1 MKTLQEQ
8 YKLIKEGKGQKSTFL
23 KEAKIKF
30 PNLIRNGSSFEE
42 ATSILK
48 SKEVINENFVGLQAI
63 NSFETKKDVWTDKFK
78 NFISEEKSDKKIKDI
93 KQNGDKSFTVTY
105 EDGTTDKIFVSDDA
119 WDNLYNKYSK
129 LTEAKKSKV
138 KDVKATEKKTTK
150 EVEELETKGYDYKDK
165 KNYDNIY
172 GEEFLKGYYAEM
184 KDPKNSEKTVDELKE
199 IVAKNLSKDSL
210 HYVKD
215 GQFGIKELGYV
226 TEHPGLGTPKEPKG
240 KHKSSGY
247 GDLKES
253 LSLAALI
260 LGEGEYYMPEEK
272 EPKKKEEPKKKAKKS
287 LIADKVKEI
296 ESTGNVAALEAKM
309 SALDEEIENRE
320 MKMKMATENEDL
332 AEFINPVKIKE
343 MEKEVK
349 ELQKARDKYIKEY
362 KKLTGEEYAGKKEI
376 VGEMDTDDL
385 ENTTSNDDAYEKA
398 FDSMDVNEEITEG
411 TPGGVA
417 YMRGQEDFDKGASED
432 DNPYEKMEEDPYGDY
447 EEWYEGWF
455 YAKMED
461 ELHGTR

>member
-23 KEAKIKF
+23 KEAKSKY

-48 SKEVINENFVGLQAI
+48 SKSVINENFVGLQAI
-63 NSFETKKDVWTDKFK
+63 NSFETKKDPWTDKFK
-78 NFISEEKSDKKIKDI
+78 NFISEE
-93 KQNGDKSFTVTY
+93 
-105 EDGTTDKIFVSDDA
+105 A
-119 WDNLYNKYSK
+119 
-129 LTEAKKSKV
+129 
-138 KDVKATEKKTTK
+138 KATEKKTTK

-199 IVAKNLSKDSL
+199 IVAKNLSKDAL

-215 GQFGIKELGYV
+215 GQFGVKELGY
-226 TEHPGLGTPKEPKG
+226 TTDHPGLGEPKEPKG

-253 LSLAALI
+253 LSLSSLI
-260 LGEGEYYMPEEK
+260 MNEGEYYMPEEK

-287 LIADKVKEI
+287 LVADKVKEI

-398 FDSMDVNEEITEG
+398 FDSMDDSEEITEG

-432 DNPYEKMEEDPYGDY
+432 DNPYEKMEEDPYGDF

-455 YAKMED
+455 RAKMD
-461 ELHGTR
+461 QELSGI

>member
-23 KEAKIKF
+23 KEAKTKF

-63 NSFETKKDVWTDKFK
+63 NSFETKKDPWSDKFS
-78 NFISEEKSDKKIKDI
+78 NFLIEEKEK
-93 KQNGDKSFTVTY
+93 
-105 EDGTTDKIFVSDDA
+105 E
-119 WDNLYNKYSK
+119 SK
-129 LTEAKKSKV
+129 AKAK
-138 KDVKATEKKTTK
+138 EKKTTK

-172 GEEFLKGYYAEM
+172 GEEFLNGYYAEM

-199 IVAKNLSKDSL
+199 IVAKNLSKDAL

-215 GQFGIKELGYV
+215 GQFGVKELGY
-226 TEHPGLGTPKEPKG
+226 TTDHPGLGEPKELKG
-240 KHKSSGY
+240 KYKGSGY

-253 LSLAALI
+253 LSLTSLI
-260 LGEGEYYMPEEK
+260 MNEGEYYMPEEK
-272 EPKKKEEPKKKAKKS
+272 KIKEKLEEPKKKAKKS
-287 LIADKVKEI
+287 LVADKVKEI
-296 ESTGNVAALEAKM
+296 ENAGNVAALEAKM
-309 SALDEEIENRE
+309 GAIEEEIENRE

-332 AEFINPVKIKE
+332 AEFINPTRIKE
-343 MEKEVK
+343 MGKEVK
-349 ELQKARDKYIKEY
+349 ELQKSKSKYLKEY
-362 KKLTGEEYAGKKEI
+362 KKLTGEEYKSKTEI
-376 VGEMDTDDL
+376 VGEDRKAKEYIQSIEDTDEREEERKRMFD
-385 ENTTSNDDAYEKA
+385 NPDEKT
-398 FDSMDVNEEITEG
+398 EEITEG

-417 YMRGQEDFDKGASED
+417 YMRGQEDFDNGASED
-432 DNPYEKMEEDPYGDY
+432 DNPYEKIEDDPFGDY

-455 YAKMED
+455 RAKMD
-461 ELHGTR
+461 QELSGI

>member
-23 KEAKIKF
+23 KEAKSKY

-48 SKEVINENFVGLQAI
+48 SKSVINENFVGLQAI
-63 NSFETKKDVWTDKFK
+63 NSFETKKDPWTDKFK
-78 NFISEEKSDKKIKDI
+78 NFISEE
-93 KQNGDKSFTVTY
+93 
-105 EDGTTDKIFVSDDA
+105 
-119 WDNLYNKYSK
+119 
-129 LTEAKKSKV
+129 AK
-138 KDVKATEKKTTK
+138 AAEKKTTK

-165 KNYDNIY
+165 KNIDNVY
-172 GEEFLKGYYAEM
+172 GEEFLTGYYAEM

-199 IVAKNLSKDSL
+199 IVAKNLSKDAL

-226 TEHPGLGTPKEPKG
+226 TEHPGLGTPKG

-253 LSLAALI
+253 LSLSSLI
-260 LGEGEYYMPEEK
+260 MNEGEYYMPEEK

-287 LIADKVKEI
+287 LVADKVKEI

-376 VGEMDTDDL
+376 VGE
-385 ENTTSNDDAYEKA
+385 E
-398 FDSMDVNEEITEG
+398 VEEITEG

-432 DNPYEKMEEDPYGDY
+432 DNPYEKMEEDPYGDF

-455 YAKMED
+455 RAKMD
-461 ELHGTR
+461 QELSGI

>member
-23 KEAKIKF
+23 KEAKSKY

-48 SKEVINENFVGLQAI
+48 SKSVINENFVGLQAI

-78 NFISEEKSDKKIKDI
+78 NFISEE
-93 KQNGDKSFTVTY
+93 
-105 EDGTTDKIFVSDDA
+105 
-119 WDNLYNKYSK
+119 
-129 LTEAKKSKV
+129 AK
-138 KDVKATEKKTTK
+138 AAEKKTTK

-165 KNYDNIY
+165 KNIDNVY
-172 GEEFLKGYYAEM
+172 GEEFLTGYYAEM

-199 IVAKNLSKDSL
+199 IVAKNLSKDAL

-253 LSLAALI
+253 LSLSSLI
-260 LGEGEYYMPEEK
+260 MNEGEYYMPEEK

-287 LIADKVKEI
+287 LVADKVKEI

-385 ENTTSNDDAYEKA
+385 ENTTSNDDAYKKA
-398 FDSMDVNEEITEG
+398 FDSMDINPEADEIAGEDLDAAADYFDNLKEITEG

-432 DNPYEKMEEDPYGDY
+432 DNPYEKMEEDPYGDF

-455 YAKMED
+455 RAKMD
-461 ELHGTR
+461 QELSGI

>member
-23 KEAKIKF
+23 KEAKSKY

-48 SKEVINENFVGLQAI
+48 SKSVINENFVGLQAI
-63 NSFETKKDVWTDKFK
+63 NSFETKKDPWTDKFK
-78 NFISEEKSDKKIKDI
+78 NFISEE
-93 KQNGDKSFTVTY
+93 
-105 EDGTTDKIFVSDDA
+105 A
-119 WDNLYNKYSK
+119 
-129 LTEAKKSKV
+129 
-138 KDVKATEKKTTK
+138 KATEKKTTK

-199 IVAKNLSKDSL
+199 IVAKNLSKDAL

-215 GQFGIKELGYV
+215 GQFGVKELGY
-226 TEHPGLGTPKEPKG
+226 TTDHPGLGEPKEPKG

-253 LSLAALI
+253 LSLSSLI
-260 LGEGEYYMPEEK
+260 MNEGEYYMPEEK

-287 LIADKVKEI
+287 LVADKVKEI

-398 FDSMDVNEEITEG
+398 FDSMDDSEEITEG

-432 DNPYEKMEEDPYGDY
+432 DNPYEKMEEDPYGDF

-455 YAKMED
+455 RAKTD
-461 ELHGTR
+461 QELSGI

>member
-8 YKLIKEGKGQKSTFL
+8 YKLIKEGKGHKDIFL
-23 KEAKIKF
+23 KEAKSKY

-48 SKEVINENFVGLQAI
+48 SKSVINENFVGFQAV

-78 NFISEEKSDKKIKDI
+78 NFLKEQENMGLKPEDLEVGKVYKYEGEITDGPKAGQPLTGELEYKGNFGQTFKFIWKSVDTKYSPNIEVGKTWTSSEAGLKYLSEESSL
-93 KQNGDKSFTVTY
+93 N
-105 EDGTTDKIFVSDDA
+105 
-119 WDNLYNKYSK
+119 
-129 LTEAKKSKV
+129 EAKKAKEA
-138 KDVKATEKKTTK
+138 KAAEKKTTK

-165 KNYDNIY
+165 KNIDNVY
-172 GEEFLKGYYAEM
+172 GEEFLTGYYAEM
-184 KDPKNSEKTVDELKE
+184 KDPKNSEKTVDELRE
-199 IVAKNLSKDSL
+199 IVAKNLAKDPL

-226 TEHPGLGTPKEPKG
+226 TEYPGLGTPKEPKG

-287 LIADKVKEI
+287 LVADKVKEI

-362 KKLTGEEYAGKKEI
+362 KKLTGEEYASKKEI
-376 VGEMDTDDL
+376 VGEMDINPEADEIDDEDLDAAADYFDNL
-385 ENTTSNDDAYEKA
+385 EEK
-398 FDSMDVNEEITEG
+398 
-411 TPGGVA
+411 
-417 YMRGQEDFDKGASED
+417 Q
-432 DNPYEKMEEDPYGDY
+432 
-447 EEWYEGWF
+447 
-455 YAKMED
+455 
-461 ELHGTR
+461 

>member
-23 KEAKIKF
+23 KEAKTKF

-63 NSFETKKDVWTDKFK
+63 NSFETKKDPWSDKFS
-78 NFISEEKSDKKIKDI
+78 NFLIEEKEK
-93 KQNGDKSFTVTY
+93 
-105 EDGTTDKIFVSDDA
+105 E
-119 WDNLYNKYSK
+119 SK
-129 LTEAKKSKV
+129 AK
-138 KDVKATEKKTTK
+138 AEEKKTTK

-172 GEEFLKGYYAEM
+172 GEEFLNGYYAEM

-199 IVAKNLSKDSL
+199 IVAKNLSKDAL

-215 GQFGIKELGYV
+215 GQFGVKELGY
-226 TEHPGLGTPKEPKG
+226 TTDHPGLGEPKELKG
-240 KHKSSGY
+240 KYKGSGY

-253 LSLAALI
+253 LSLTSLI
-260 LGEGEYYMPEEK
+260 MNEGEYYMPEEK
-272 EPKKKEEPKKKAKKS
+272 KIKEKLEEPKKKAKKS
-287 LIADKVKEI
+287 LVADKVKEI
-296 ESTGNVAALEAKM
+296 ENAGNVAALEAKM
-309 SALDEEIENRE
+309 GAIEEEIENRE

-332 AEFINPVKIKE
+332 AEFINPTRIKE
-343 MEKEVK
+343 MGKEVK
-349 ELQKARDKYIKEY
+349 ELQKSKSKYLKEY
-362 KKLTGEEYAGKKEI
+362 KKLTGEEYKSKTEI
-376 VGEMDTDDL
+376 VGEDRKAKEYIQSIEDTDEREEERKRMFD
-385 ENTTSNDDAYEKA
+385 NPDEKT
-398 FDSMDVNEEITEG
+398 EEITEG

-417 YMRGQEDFDKGASED
+417 YMRGQEDFDNGASED
-432 DNPYEKMEEDPYGDY
+432 DNPYEKIEDDPFGDY

-455 YAKMED
+455 RAKMD
-461 ELHGTR
+461 QELSGI

>member
-23 KEAKIKF
+23 KEAKSKY

-48 SKEVINENFVGLQAI
+48 SKSVINENFVGLQAI
-63 NSFETKKDVWTDKFK
+63 NSFETKKDPWTDKFK
-78 NFISEEKSDKKIKDI
+78 NFISEE
-93 KQNGDKSFTVTY
+93 
-105 EDGTTDKIFVSDDA
+105 
-119 WDNLYNKYSK
+119 
-129 LTEAKKSKV
+129 AK
-138 KDVKATEKKTTK
+138 AAEKKTTK

-199 IVAKNLSKDSL
+199 IVAKNLSKDAL

-215 GQFGIKELGYV
+215 GQFGVKELGY
-226 TEHPGLGTPKEPKG
+226 TTDHPGLGEPKELKG
-240 KHKSSGY
+240 KHKASGY

-253 LSLAALI
+253 LSLSSLI
-260 LGEGEYYMPEEK
+260 MNEGEYYMPEEK

-287 LIADKVKEI
+287 LVADKVKEI

-385 ENTTSNDDAYEKA
+385 ENTTSNDDAYKKA
-398 FDSMDVNEEITEG
+398 FDSMNINPEADEIDSENLDAAADYFDNLKEITEG

-432 DNPYEKMEEDPYGDY
+432 DNPYEKMEEDPYGDF

-455 YAKMED
+455 RAKMD
-461 ELHGTR
+461 QELSGI

>member
-8 YKLIKEGKGQKSTFL
+8 YKLIKEGKGHKDIFL
-23 KEAKIKF
+23 KEAKNKY

-48 SKEVINENFVGLQAI
+48 SKEVINENFIGFQPV
-63 NSFETKKDVWTDKFK
+63 NSFETKKDPWTDKFK
-78 NFISEEKSDKKIKDI
+78 NFISEE
-93 KQNGDKSFTVTY
+93 
-105 EDGTTDKIFVSDDA
+105 
-119 WDNLYNKYSK
+119 
-129 LTEAKKSKV
+129 AK
-138 KDVKATEKKTTK
+138 AAEKKTTK

-165 KNYDNIY
+165 KNIDNVY
-172 GEEFLKGYYAEM
+172 GEEFLTGYYAEM
-184 KDPKNSEKTVDELKE
+184 KDPKNSEKTVDELRE
-199 IVAKNLSKDSL
+199 IVAKNLAKDPL

-272 EPKKKEEPKKKAKKS
+272 EPKKKEEPKKKVKKS
-287 LIADKVKEI
+287 LVADKVKEI

-376 VGEMDTDDL
+376 VGEMDINPEADEIDDEDLDAAADYFDNL
-385 ENTTSNDDAYEKA
+385 EEK
-398 FDSMDVNEEITEG
+398 
-411 TPGGVA
+411 
-417 YMRGQEDFDKGASED
+417 Q
-432 DNPYEKMEEDPYGDY
+432 
-447 EEWYEGWF
+447 
-455 YAKMED
+455 
-461 ELHGTR
+461 

>member
-23 KEAKIKF
+23 KEAKTKF

-63 NSFETKKDVWTDKFK
+63 NSFETKKDPWSDKFS
-78 NFISEEKSDKKIKDI
+78 NFLIEEKEK
-93 KQNGDKSFTVTY
+93 
-105 EDGTTDKIFVSDDA
+105 E
-119 WDNLYNKYSK
+119 SK
-129 LTEAKKSKV
+129 AK
-138 KDVKATEKKTTK
+138 AEEKKTTK

-172 GEEFLKGYYAEM
+172 GEEFLNGYYAEM

-199 IVAKNLSKDSL
+199 IVAKNLSKDAL

-215 GQFGIKELGYV
+215 GQFGIKELGY
-226 TEHPGLGTPKEPKG
+226 TTDHPGLGEPKELKG
-240 KHKSSGY
+240 KYKGSGY

-253 LSLAALI
+253 LSLTSLI
-260 LGEGEYYMPEEK
+260 MNEGEYYMPEEK
-272 EPKKKEEPKKKAKKS
+272 KIKEKLEEPKKKAKKS
-287 LIADKVKEI
+287 LVADKVKEI
-296 ESTGNVAALEAKM
+296 ENAGNVAALEAKM
-309 SALDEEIENRE
+309 GAIEEEIENRE

-332 AEFINPVKIKE
+332 AEFINPTRIKE
-343 MEKEVK
+343 MGKEVK
-349 ELQKARDKYIKEY
+349 ELQKSKSKYLKEY
-362 KKLTGEEYAGKKEI
+362 KKLTGEEYKSKTEI
-376 VGEMDTDDL
+376 VGEDRKAKEYIQSIEDTDEREEERKRMFD
-385 ENTTSNDDAYEKA
+385 NPDEKT
-398 FDSMDVNEEITEG
+398 EEITEG

-417 YMRGQEDFDKGASED
+417 YMRGQEDFDNGASED
-432 DNPYEKMEEDPYGDY
+432 DNPYEKIEDDPFGDY

-455 YAKMED
+455 RAKMD
-461 ELHGTR
+461 QELSGI

>member
-23 KEAKIKF
+23 KEAKSKY

-63 NSFETKKDVWTDKFK
+63 NSFETKKDPWTDKFK
-78 NFISEEKSDKKIKDI
+78 NFISEE
-93 KQNGDKSFTVTY
+93 
-105 EDGTTDKIFVSDDA
+105 
-119 WDNLYNKYSK
+119 
-129 LTEAKKSKV
+129 AK
-138 KDVKATEKKTTK
+138 AAEKKTTK

-199 IVAKNLSKDSL
+199 IVAKNLSKDAL

-215 GQFGIKELGYV
+215 GQFGVKELGY
-226 TEHPGLGTPKEPKG
+226 TTDHPGLGEPKEPKG
-240 KHKSSGY
+240 KHKASGY

-253 LSLAALI
+253 LSLSSLI
-260 LGEGEYYMPEEK
+260 MNEGEYYMPEEK

-287 LIADKVKEI
+287 LVADKVKEI

-376 VGEMDTDDL
+376 VGE
-385 ENTTSNDDAYEKA
+385 E
-398 FDSMDVNEEITEG
+398 VEEITEG

-432 DNPYEKMEEDPYGDY
+432 DNPYEKMEEDPYGDF

-455 YAKMED
+455 RAKMD
-461 ELHGTR
+461 QELSGI

>member
-23 KEAKIKF
+23 KEAKSKF

-63 NSFETKKDVWTDKFK
+63 NSFETKKDPWSDKFS
-78 NFISEEKSDKKIKDI
+78 NFLIEKKEKETK
-93 KQNGDKSFTVTY
+93 
-105 EDGTTDKIFVSDDA
+105 
-119 WDNLYNKYSK
+119 
-129 LTEAKKSKV
+129 AK
-138 KDVKATEKKTTK
+138 AEEKKTTK

-172 GEEFLKGYYAEM
+172 GEEFLNGYYAEM

-199 IVAKNLSKDSL
+199 IVAKNLSKDAL

-215 GQFGIKELGYV
+215 GQFGVKELGY
-226 TEHPGLGTPKEPKG
+226 TTDHPGLGEPKELKG
-240 KHKSSGY
+240 KYKGSGY

-253 LSLAALI
+253 LSLTSLI
-260 LGEGEYYMPEEK
+260 MNEGEYYMPEEK
-272 EPKKKEEPKKKAKKS
+272 KIKEKLEEPKKKAKKS
-287 LIADKVKEI
+287 LVADKVKEI
-296 ESTGNVAALEAKM
+296 ENAGNVAALEAKM
-309 SALDEEIENRE
+309 GAIEEEIENRE

-332 AEFINPVKIKE
+332 AEFINPTRIKE
-343 MEKEVK
+343 MGKEVK
-349 ELQKARDKYIKEY
+349 ELQKSKSKYLKEY
-362 KKLTGEEYAGKKEI
+362 KKLTGEEYKSKTEI
-376 VGEMDTDDL
+376 VGEDRKAKEYIQSIEDTDEREEERKRMFD
-385 ENTTSNDDAYEKA
+385 NADEKT
-398 FDSMDVNEEITEG
+398 EEITEG

-417 YMRGQEDFDKGASED
+417 YMRGQEDFDNGASED
-432 DNPYEKMEEDPYGDY
+432 DNPYEKIEDDPFGDY

-455 YAKMED
+455 RAKMD
-461 ELHGTR
+461 QELSGI

>member
-23 KEAKIKF
+23 KEAKSKY

-63 NSFETKKDVWTDKFK
+63 NSFETKKDPWTDKFK
-78 NFISEEKSDKKIKDI
+78 NFISEE
-93 KQNGDKSFTVTY
+93 
-105 EDGTTDKIFVSDDA
+105 
-119 WDNLYNKYSK
+119 
-129 LTEAKKSKV
+129 AK
-138 KDVKATEKKTTK
+138 AAEKKTTK

-165 KNYDNIY
+165 KKIDNVY
-172 GEEFLKGYYAEM
+172 GEEFLTGYYAEM

-199 IVAKNLSKDSL
+199 IVAKNLSKDAL

-215 GQFGIKELGYV
+215 GQFGVKELGY
-226 TEHPGLGTPKEPKG
+226 TTDHPGLGEPKELKG
-240 KHKSSGY
+240 KHKASGY

-253 LSLAALI
+253 LSLSSLI
-260 LGEGEYYMPEEK
+260 MNEGEYYMPEEK

-287 LIADKVKEI
+287 LVADKVKEI

-385 ENTTSNDDAYEKA
+385 ENTTSNDDAYKKA
-398 FDSMDVNEEITEG
+398 FDSMDINPEADEIAGEDLDAAADYFDNLKEITEG

-432 DNPYEKMEEDPYGDY
+432 DNPYEKMEEDPYGDF

-455 YAKMED
+455 RAKMD
-461 ELHGTR
+461 QELSGI

>member
-63 NSFETKKDVWTDKFK
+63 NSFETKKDPWSDKFS
-78 NFISEEKSDKKIKDI
+78 NFLIEEKEK
-93 KQNGDKSFTVTY
+93 
-105 EDGTTDKIFVSDDA
+105 E
-119 WDNLYNKYSK
+119 SK
-129 LTEAKKSKV
+129 AK
-138 KDVKATEKKTTK
+138 AEEKKTTK

-172 GEEFLKGYYAEM
+172 GEEFLNGYYTEM

-199 IVAKNLSKDSL
+199 IVAKNLSKDAL

-215 GQFGIKELGYV
+215 GQFGVKELGY
-226 TEHPGLGTPKEPKG
+226 TTDHPGLGEPKELKG
-240 KHKSSGY
+240 KYKGSGY

-253 LSLAALI
+253 LSLTSLI
-260 LGEGEYYMPEEK
+260 MNEGEYYMPEEK
-272 EPKKKEEPKKKAKKS
+272 KIKEKLEEPKKKAKKS
-287 LIADKVKEI
+287 LVADKVKEI
-296 ESTGNVAALEAKM
+296 ENAGNVAALEAKM
-309 SALDEEIENRE
+309 GAIEEEIENRE

-332 AEFINPVKIKE
+332 AEFINPTRIKE
-343 MEKEVK
+343 MGKEVK
-349 ELQKARDKYIKEY
+349 ELQKSKSKYLKEY
-362 KKLTGEEYAGKKEI
+362 KKLTGEEYKSKTEI
-376 VGEMDTDDL
+376 VGEGEVRDVMSIIDTWDKDKFL
-385 ENTTSNDDAYEKA
+385 QVMSDAHKYAYGFRPNGVNYSEWTIEELKTEFIKLNKIAQDNDE
-398 FDSMDVNEEITEG
+398 EEITEG

-417 YMRGQEDFDKGASED
+417 YMRGQEDFDNGASED

-455 YAKMED
+455 RAEMD
-461 ELHGTR
+461 QELSGI

>member
-63 NSFETKKDVWTDKFK
+63 NSFETKKDPWSDKFS
-78 NFISEEKSDKKIKDI
+78 NFLIEKKEK
-93 KQNGDKSFTVTY
+93 
-105 EDGTTDKIFVSDDA
+105 E
-119 WDNLYNKYSK
+119 SK
-129 LTEAKKSKV
+129 AK
-138 KDVKATEKKTTK
+138 AEEKKTTK

-165 KNYDNIY
+165 KKIDNVY
-172 GEEFLKGYYAEM
+172 GEEFLNGYYTEM

-199 IVAKNLSKDSL
+199 IVAKNLSKDAL

-215 GQFGIKELGYV
+215 GQFGVKELGY
-226 TEHPGLGTPKEPKG
+226 TTDHPGLGEPKEPKG
-240 KHKSSGY
+240 KHKASGY

-253 LSLAALI
+253 LSLSSLI

-272 EPKKKEEPKKKAKKS
+272 KIKEKLEEPKKKVKKS
-287 LIADKVKEI
+287 LVADKVKEI
-296 ESTGNVAALEAKM
+296 ENAGNVAALEAKM
-309 SALDEEIENRE
+309 GAIEEEIENRE

-332 AEFINPVKIKE
+332 AEFINPTRIKE
-343 MEKEVK
+343 MGKEVK
-349 ELQKARDKYIKEY
+349 ELQKSKSKYLKEY
-362 KKLTGEEYAGKKEI
+362 KKLTGEEYKSKTEI
-376 VGEMDTDDL
+376 VGEDRKAKEYIQSIEDED
-385 ENTTSNDDAYEKA
+385 EREEEKKRM
-398 FDSMDVNEEITEG
+398 FDNPDEKTEEITEG

-417 YMRGQEDFDKGASED
+417 YMRGQEDFDNGASED

>member
-23 KEAKIKF
+23 KEAKSKF

-63 NSFETKKDVWTDKFK
+63 NSFETKKDPWSDKFS
-78 NFISEEKSDKKIKDI
+78 NFLIEEKEK
-93 KQNGDKSFTVTY
+93 
-105 EDGTTDKIFVSDDA
+105 E
-119 WDNLYNKYSK
+119 SK
-129 LTEAKKSKV
+129 AK
-138 KDVKATEKKTTK
+138 AEEKKTTK

-172 GEEFLKGYYAEM
+172 GEEFLNGYYTEM

-199 IVAKNLSKDSL
+199 IVAKNLSKDAL

-215 GQFGIKELGYV
+215 GQFGVKELGY
-226 TEHPGLGTPKEPKG
+226 TTDHPGLGEPKELKG
-240 KHKSSGY
+240 KYKGSGY

-253 LSLAALI
+253 LSLTSLI
-260 LGEGEYYMPEEK
+260 MNEGEYYMPEEK
-272 EPKKKEEPKKKAKKS
+272 KIKEKLEEPKKKAKKS
-287 LIADKVKEI
+287 LVADKVKEI
-296 ESTGNVAALEAKM
+296 ESAGNVAALEAKM
-309 SALDEEIENRE
+309 GAIEEEIENRE

-332 AEFINPVKIKE
+332 AEFINPTRIKE
-343 MEKEVK
+343 MGKEVK
-349 ELQKARDKYIKEY
+349 ELQKSKSKYLKEY
-362 KKLTGEEYAGKKEI
+362 KKLTGEEYKSKTEI
-376 VGEMDTDDL
+376 VGEDRKAKEYIQSIEDTDEREEERKRMFD
-385 ENTTSNDDAYEKA
+385 NPDEKT
-398 FDSMDVNEEITEG
+398 EEITEG

-417 YMRGQEDFDKGASED
+417 YMRGQEDFDNGASED
-432 DNPYEKMEEDPYGDY
+432 DNPYEKMEDDPFGDY

>member
-63 NSFETKKDVWTDKFK
+63 NSFETKKDPWSDKFS
-78 NFISEEKSDKKIKDI
+78 NFLIEEKEK
-93 KQNGDKSFTVTY
+93 
-105 EDGTTDKIFVSDDA
+105 E
-119 WDNLYNKYSK
+119 SK
-129 LTEAKKSKV
+129 AKAK
-138 KDVKATEKKTTK
+138 EKKTTK

-172 GEEFLKGYYAEM
+172 GEEFLNGYYAEM

-199 IVAKNLSKDSL
+199 IVAKNLSKDAL

-215 GQFGIKELGYV
+215 GQFGVKELGY
-226 TEHPGLGTPKEPKG
+226 TTDHPGLGEPKELKG
-240 KHKSSGY
+240 KYKGSGY

-253 LSLAALI
+253 LSLTSLI
-260 LGEGEYYMPEEK
+260 MNEGEYYMPEEK
-272 EPKKKEEPKKKAKKS
+272 KIKEKLEEPKKKAKKS
-287 LIADKVKEI
+287 LVADKVKEI
-296 ESTGNVAALEAKM
+296 ENAGNVAALEAKM
-309 SALDEEIENRE
+309 GAIEEEIENRE

-332 AEFINPVKIKE
+332 AEFINPTRIKE
-343 MEKEVK
+343 MGKEVK
-349 ELQKARDKYIKEY
+349 ELQKSKSKYLKEY
-362 KKLTGEEYAGKKEI
+362 KKLTGEEYKSKTEI
-376 VGEMDTDDL
+376 VGEDRKAKEYIQSIEDTDEREEERKRMFD
-385 ENTTSNDDAYEKA
+385 NPDEKT
-398 FDSMDVNEEITEG
+398 EEITEG

-417 YMRGQEDFDKGASED
+417 YMRGQEDFDNGASED
-432 DNPYEKMEEDPYGDY
+432 DNPYEKIEDDPFGDY

-455 YAKMED
+455 RAKMD
-461 ELHGTR
+461 QELSGI

>member
-23 KEAKIKF
+23 KEAKSKY

-48 SKEVINENFVGLQAI
+48 SKSVINENFVGLQAI
-63 NSFETKKDVWTDKFK
+63 NSFETKKDPWTDKFK
-78 NFISEEKSDKKIKDI
+78 NFISEE
-93 KQNGDKSFTVTY
+93 
-105 EDGTTDKIFVSDDA
+105 
-119 WDNLYNKYSK
+119 
-129 LTEAKKSKV
+129 AK
-138 KDVKATEKKTTK
+138 AAEKKTTK

-199 IVAKNLSKDSL
+199 IVAKNLSKDAL

-215 GQFGIKELGYV
+215 GQFGVKELGY
-226 TEHPGLGTPKEPKG
+226 TTDHPGLGEPKELKG
-240 KHKSSGY
+240 KHKASGY

-253 LSLAALI
+253 LSLSSLI
-260 LGEGEYYMPEEK
+260 MNEGEYYMPEEK

-287 LIADKVKEI
+287 LVADKVKEI

-385 ENTTSNDDAYEKA
+385 ENTTSNDDAYKKA
-398 FDSMDVNEEITEG
+398 FDSMDINPEADEIAGEDLDAAADYFDNLKEITEG

-432 DNPYEKMEEDPYGDY
+432 DNPYEKMEEDPYGDF

-455 YAKMED
+455 RAKMD
-461 ELHGTR
+461 QELSGI

>member
-23 KEAKIKF
+23 KEAKSKF

-63 NSFETKKDVWTDKFK
+63 NSFETKKDPWSDKFS
-78 NFISEEKSDKKIKDI
+78 NFLIEKKEKETK
-93 KQNGDKSFTVTY
+93 
-105 EDGTTDKIFVSDDA
+105 
-119 WDNLYNKYSK
+119 
-129 LTEAKKSKV
+129 AK
-138 KDVKATEKKTTK
+138 AEEKKTTK

-172 GEEFLKGYYAEM
+172 GEEFLNGYYAEM

-199 IVAKNLSKDSL
+199 IVAKNLSKDAL

-215 GQFGIKELGYV
+215 GQFGVKELGY
-226 TEHPGLGTPKEPKG
+226 TTDHPGLGEPKEPKG
-240 KHKSSGY
+240 KHKASGY

-253 LSLAALI
+253 LSLSSLI

-272 EPKKKEEPKKKAKKS
+272 KIKEKLEEPKKKVKKS
-287 LIADKVKEI
+287 LVADKVKEI
-296 ESTGNVAALEAKM
+296 ESAGNVAALEAKM
-309 SALDEEIENRE
+309 SAIEEEIENRE
-320 MKMKMATENEDL
+320 IKMRMATENEDL
-332 AEFINPVKIKE
+332 AEFINPTRIKE
-343 MEKEVK
+343 MGKEVK
-349 ELQKARDKYIKEY
+349 ELQKSKSKYLKEY
-362 KKLTGEEYAGKKEI
+362 KKLTGEEYKSKTEI
-376 VGEMDTDDL
+376 VGEDRKAKEYIQSIEDTDEREEERKRMFD
-385 ENTTSNDDAYEKA
+385 NPDEKT
-398 FDSMDVNEEITEG
+398 EEITEG

-417 YMRGQEDFDKGASED
+417 YMRGQEDFDNGASED
-432 DNPYEKMEEDPYGDY
+432 DNPYEKMEDDPFGDY

>member
-23 KEAKIKF
+23 KEAKSKY

-48 SKEVINENFVGLQAI
+48 SKSVINENFVGLQAI
-63 NSFETKKDVWTDKFK
+63 NSFETKKDPWTDKFK
-78 NFISEEKSDKKIKDI
+78 NFISEE
-93 KQNGDKSFTVTY
+93 
-105 EDGTTDKIFVSDDA
+105 
-119 WDNLYNKYSK
+119 
-129 LTEAKKSKV
+129 AK
-138 KDVKATEKKTTK
+138 AAEKKTTK

-199 IVAKNLSKDSL
+199 IVAKNLSKDAL

-215 GQFGIKELGYV
+215 GQFGVKELGY
-226 TEHPGLGTPKEPKG
+226 TTDHPGLGEPKEPKG
-240 KHKSSGY
+240 KHKASGY

-253 LSLAALI
+253 LSLSSLI
-260 LGEGEYYMPEEK
+260 MNEGEYYMPEEK

-287 LIADKVKEI
+287 LVADKVKEI

-362 KKLTGEEYAGKKEI
+362 KKITGEEYAGKKEI

-385 ENTTSNDDAYEKA
+385 ENTTSNDDAYKKA
-398 FDSMDVNEEITEG
+398 FDSMDINPEADEIAGEDLDAAADYFDNLKEITEG

-432 DNPYEKMEEDPYGDY
+432 DNPYEKMEEDPYGDF

-455 YAKMED
+455 RAKMD
-461 ELHGTR
+461 QELSGI

>member
-63 NSFETKKDVWTDKFK
+63 NSFETKKDPWSDKFS
-78 NFISEEKSDKKIKDI
+78 NFLIEEKEK
-93 KQNGDKSFTVTY
+93 
-105 EDGTTDKIFVSDDA
+105 E
-119 WDNLYNKYSK
+119 SK
-129 LTEAKKSKV
+129 AKAK
-138 KDVKATEKKTTK
+138 EKKTTK

-172 GEEFLKGYYAEM
+172 GEEFLNGYYAEM

-199 IVAKNLSKDSL
+199 IVAKNLSKDAL

-215 GQFGIKELGYV
+215 GQFGIKELGY
-226 TEHPGLGTPKEPKG
+226 TTDHPGLGEPKELKG
-240 KHKSSGY
+240 KYKGSGY

-253 LSLAALI
+253 LSLTSLI
-260 LGEGEYYMPEEK
+260 MNEGEYYMPEEK
-272 EPKKKEEPKKKAKKS
+272 KIKEKLEEPKKKAKKS
-287 LIADKVKEI
+287 LVADKVKEI
-296 ESTGNVAALEAKM
+296 ENAGNVAALEAKM
-309 SALDEEIENRE
+309 GAIEEEIENRE

-332 AEFINPVKIKE
+332 AEFINPTRIKE
-343 MEKEVK
+343 MGKEVK
-349 ELQKARDKYIKEY
+349 ELQKSKSKYLKEY
-362 KKLTGEEYAGKKEI
+362 KKLTGEEYKSKTEI
-376 VGEMDTDDL
+376 VGEDRKAKEYIQSIEDTDEREEERKRMFD
-385 ENTTSNDDAYEKA
+385 NPDEKT
-398 FDSMDVNEEITEG
+398 EEITEG

-417 YMRGQEDFDKGASED
+417 YMRGQEDFDNGASED
-432 DNPYEKMEEDPYGDY
+432 DNPYEKIEDDPFGDY

-455 YAKMED
+455 RAKMD
-461 ELHGTR
+461 QELSGI

>member
-23 KEAKIKF
+23 KEAKSKF

-63 NSFETKKDVWTDKFK
+63 NSFETKKDPWSDKFS
-78 NFISEEKSDKKIKDI
+78 NFLIEEKEK
-93 KQNGDKSFTVTY
+93 
-105 EDGTTDKIFVSDDA
+105 E
-119 WDNLYNKYSK
+119 SK
-129 LTEAKKSKV
+129 AK
-138 KDVKATEKKTTK
+138 AEEKKTTK

-172 GEEFLKGYYAEM
+172 GEEFLNGYYTEM

-199 IVAKNLSKDSL
+199 IVAKNLSKDAL

-215 GQFGIKELGYV
+215 GQFGVKELGY
-226 TEHPGLGTPKEPKG
+226 TTDHPGLGEPKELKG
-240 KHKSSGY
+240 KYKGSGY

-253 LSLAALI
+253 LSLTSLI
-260 LGEGEYYMPEEK
+260 MNEGEYYMPEEK
-272 EPKKKEEPKKKAKKS
+272 KIKEKLEEPKKKAKKS
-287 LIADKVKEI
+287 LVADKVKEI
-296 ESTGNVAALEAKM
+296 ENAGNVAALEAKM
-309 SALDEEIENRE
+309 GAIEEEIENRE

-332 AEFINPVKIKE
+332 AEFINPTRIKE
-343 MEKEVK
+343 MGKEVK
-349 ELQKARDKYIKEY
+349 ELQKSKSKYLKEY
-362 KKLTGEEYAGKKEI
+362 KKLTGEEYKSKTEI
-376 VGEMDTDDL
+376 VGEDRKAKEYIQSIEDTDEREEERKRMFD
-385 ENTTSNDDAYEKA
+385 NPDEKT
-398 FDSMDVNEEITEG
+398 EEITEG

-417 YMRGQEDFDKGASED
+417 YMRGQEDFDNGASED
-432 DNPYEKMEEDPYGDY
+432 DNPYEKIEDDPFGDY

-455 YAKMED
+455 RAKMD
-461 ELHGTR
+461 QELSGI

>member
-23 KEAKIKF
+23 KEAKSKY

-63 NSFETKKDVWTDKFK
+63 NSFETKKDPWTDKFK
-78 NFISEEKSDKKIKDI
+78 NFISEE
-93 KQNGDKSFTVTY
+93 
-105 EDGTTDKIFVSDDA
+105 
-119 WDNLYNKYSK
+119 
-129 LTEAKKSKV
+129 AK
-138 KDVKATEKKTTK
+138 AAEKKTTK

-199 IVAKNLSKDSL
+199 IVAKNLSKDAL

-215 GQFGIKELGYV
+215 GQFGVKELGY
-226 TEHPGLGTPKEPKG
+226 TTDHPGLGEPKEPKG
-240 KHKSSGY
+240 KHKASGY

-253 LSLAALI
+253 LSLSSLI
-260 LGEGEYYMPEEK
+260 MNEGEYYMPEEK

-287 LIADKVKEI
+287 LVADKVKEI

-385 ENTTSNDDAYEKA
+385 ENTTSNDDAYKKA
-398 FDSMDVNEEITEG
+398 FDSMDINPEADEIAGEDLDAAADYFDNLKEITEG

-417 YMRGQEDFDKGASED
+417 YMRGQEDFDTGASED
-432 DNPYEKMEEDPYGDY
+432 DHPYEKMEEDPYGDF

-455 YAKMED
+455 RAKMD
-461 ELHGTR
+461 QELSGI

>member
-23 KEAKIKF
+23 KEAKSKY

-48 SKEVINENFVGLQAI
+48 SKSVINENFVGLQAI
-63 NSFETKKDVWTDKFK
+63 NSFETKKDIWSDKFES
-78 NFISEEKSDKKIKDI
+78 FLSEE
-93 KQNGDKSFTVTY
+93 
-105 EDGTTDKIFVSDDA
+105 A
-119 WDNLYNKYSK
+119 
-129 LTEAKKSKV
+129 
-138 KDVKATEKKTTK
+138 KATEKKTTK

-184 KDPKNSEKTVDELKE
+184 KNPKNSEKTVDELKE
-199 IVAKNLSKDSL
+199 IVAKNLSKDTL

-215 GQFGIKELGYV
+215 GQFGVKELGY
-226 TEHPGLGTPKEPKG
+226 TTDHPGLGEPKEPKG
-240 KHKSSGY
+240 KHKASGY

-253 LSLAALI
+253 LSLSSLI
-260 LGEGEYYMPEEK
+260 INEGEYYMPEEK

-287 LIADKVKEI
+287 LVADKVKEI
-296 ESTGNVAALEAKM
+296 ESAGNVAALEAKM
-309 SALDEEIENRE
+309 GAIEEEIENRE

-332 AEFINPVKIKE
+332 AEFINPTRIKE
-343 MEKEVK
+343 MGKEVK
-349 ELQKARDKYIKEY
+349 ELQKSKSKYLKEY
-362 KKLTGEEYAGKKEI
+362 KKLTGEEYKSKTEI
-376 VGEMDTDDL
+376 VGEDR
-385 ENTTSNDDAYEKA
+385 K
-398 FDSMDVNEEITEG
+398 EEITEG

-432 DNPYEKMEEDPYGDY
+432 DNPYEKIEEDPYGDF

-455 YAKMED
+455 RAKMD
-461 ELHGTR
+461 QELHGTR

>member
-23 KEAKIKF
+23 KEAKSKY

-48 SKEVINENFVGLQAI
+48 SKSVINENFVGLQAI
-63 NSFETKKDVWTDKFK
+63 NSFETKKDPWTDKFK
-78 NFISEEKSDKKIKDI
+78 NFISEE
-93 KQNGDKSFTVTY
+93 
-105 EDGTTDKIFVSDDA
+105 
-119 WDNLYNKYSK
+119 
-129 LTEAKKSKV
+129 AK
-138 KDVKATEKKTTK
+138 AAEKKTTK

-165 KNYDNIY
+165 KNIDNVY
-172 GEEFLKGYYAEM
+172 GEEFLTGYYAEM

-199 IVAKNLSKDSL
+199 IVAKNLSKDAL

-215 GQFGIKELGYV
+215 GQFGVKELGY
-226 TEHPGLGTPKEPKG
+226 TTDHPGLGEPKELKG
-240 KHKSSGY
+240 KHKASGY

-253 LSLAALI
+253 LSLSSLI
-260 LGEGEYYMPEEK
+260 MNEGEYYMPEEK

-287 LIADKVKEI
+287 LVADKVKEI

-385 ENTTSNDDAYEKA
+385 ENTTSNDDAYKKA
-398 FDSMDVNEEITEG
+398 FDSMDINPEADEIAGEDLDAAADYFDNLKEITEG

-432 DNPYEKMEEDPYGDY
+432 DNPYEKMEEDPYGDF

-455 YAKMED
+455 RAKMD
-461 ELHGTR
+461 QELSGI

>member
-63 NSFETKKDVWTDKFK
+63 NSFETKKDPWSDKFS
-78 NFISEEKSDKKIKDI
+78 NFLIEEKEK
-93 KQNGDKSFTVTY
+93 
-105 EDGTTDKIFVSDDA
+105 E
-119 WDNLYNKYSK
+119 SK
-129 LTEAKKSKV
+129 AK
-138 KDVKATEKKTTK
+138 AEEKKTTK

-172 GEEFLKGYYAEM
+172 GEEFLNGYYAEM

-199 IVAKNLSKDSL
+199 IVAKNLSKDAL

-215 GQFGIKELGYV
+215 GQFGIKELGY
-226 TEHPGLGTPKEPKG
+226 TTDHPGLGEPKELKG
-240 KHKSSGY
+240 KYKGSGY

-253 LSLAALI
+253 LSLTSLI
-260 LGEGEYYMPEEK
+260 MNEGEYYMPEEK
-272 EPKKKEEPKKKAKKS
+272 KIKEKLEEPKKKAKKS
-287 LIADKVKEI
+287 LVADKVKEI
-296 ESTGNVAALEAKM
+296 ENAGNVAALEAKM
-309 SALDEEIENRE
+309 GAIEEEIENRE

-332 AEFINPVKIKE
+332 AEFINPTRIKE
-343 MEKEVK
+343 MGKEVK
-349 ELQKARDKYIKEY
+349 ELQKSKSKYLKEY
-362 KKLTGEEYAGKKEI
+362 KKLTGEEYKSKTEI
-376 VGEMDTDDL
+376 VGEDRKAKEYIQSIEDTDEREEERKRMFD
-385 ENTTSNDDAYEKA
+385 NPDEKT
-398 FDSMDVNEEITEG
+398 EEITEG

-417 YMRGQEDFDKGASED
+417 YMRGQEDFDNGASED
-432 DNPYEKMEEDPYGDY
+432 DNPYEKIEDDPFGDY

-455 YAKMED
+455 RAKMD
-461 ELHGTR
+461 QELSGI